1 MKHIPKH
8 YEQKDWAKEIQGSW
22 ECAPKV
28 VAVVQARM
36 SSARLP
42 GKVLLS
48 LASKPALWWICARCL
63 LAKHINK
70 VIVAITNKVSNA
82 AIADRH
88 YLPYGCEIFCY
99 KGSENDVIGRVLA
112 AAKQAK
118 TDIIVDITGDCPMVD
133 PRHIDH
139 LIKMLIKND
148 LDYASNCVRRT
159 WPDGLDIQVYTREAL
174 ARAIDIYSPEQHA
187 GWNIAQH
194 PDVFKIDNWPAPPD
208 MHWPDLG
215 LTLDTLEDYDLLQRI
230 FREFGD
236 NPVFAV
242 EDVVKFLK
250 ANPEL
255 VEINKG
261 IRRKT
266 PEEG

>member
-48 LASKPALWWICARCL
+48 LASKPVLWWICARCI
-63 LAKHINK
+63 LANRIDN
-70 VIVAITNKVSNA
+70 IVVATTSDPSNDP
-82 AIADRH
+82 IADKH
-88 YLPYGCEIFCY
+88 YLPYGCEAFRY
-99 KGSENDVIGRVLA
+99 EGDENDVIGRVLA
-112 AAKQAK
+112 AADQVK
-118 TDIIVDITGDCPMVD
+118 TDIIVDITADCPMID

-148 LDYASNCVRRT
+148 LDYVSNCVRRT
-159 WPDGLDIQVYTREAL
+159 WPDGFDVQVYTREAL
-174 ARAIDIYSPEQHA
+174 AWTKGQLNPKQHA
-187 GWNIAQH
+187 GWNIARH
-194 PDVFKIDNWPAPPD
+194 PEVFKIMNWPASSD

-215 LTLDTLEDYDLLQRI
+215 LTLDTREDYVLLQI
-230 FREFGD
+230 LFREFGD
-236 NPVFAV
+236 DPAFAV